1 MIKRI
6 GLLFSLSGTISVVG
20 EGQLQAA
27 LLAIEEI
34 NQNTALTF
42 EPVVRDARSDPQEAA
57 KQAYALF
64 TEGKIDVLVGC
75 YMSSVR
81 NSVIS
86 ALNETEGLLLYPT
99 LYEGEQ
105 VHPNI
110 FYLGPVPN
118 QQVEPLLCWAFHNI
132 SSNFV
137 LVGSDYVYPRST
149 NRQVK
154 RWVENGGGKVLLDCY
169 FPLCCTSFDKFFRI
183 LKRLTKSNLSVVV
196 FSTLVGTSVMA
207 FYNEFRRNK
216 FSFPIISPLTSERE
230 IRLMA
235 KEASVGHICA
245 SSYFQTLD
253 SEVNK
258 KFVKA
263 FRQRFG
269 DQPISREMMATYG
282 AIRLLSGAYE
292 RTGAIPYG
300 RNQAEKVSAVLKDLC
315 FHGPQGKMIM
325 DPVTQHLWQWCH
337 IGRINREGAVD
348 IIWSS
353 PGPIPPRHDSPP
365 LGIIV
370 RGEEE
375 VSGEYE
381 SNSPIGV
388 SPRFLEC
395 VTMAKIAAKTSCSV
409 LITGDTGT
417 GKELLAR
424 YIHCSSPRRS
434 KPFVAINCAGIPRDL
449 MESELFGYDEGA
461 FTGARKT
468 GKPGKFE
475 LANGGT
481 LFFDEI
487 GEMPLDL
494 QAHLLRVTET
504 KRVYRVGGTR
514 AISLDI
520 RFISASNKNLSREII
535 EGESFRRD
543 LFYRLSVFH
552 IHLPRLCE
560 RPEDIAILADH
571 FLQNCNSISGVKKFF
586 TPGALKLLEQYEW
599 PGNVRELANV
609 VERSFHLSQDSKQ
622 INSDHL
628 PEQVYSRNTAGR
640 TVDREK
646 GGRAEPAQD
655 IGCELTEGSRRSNGL
670 GRHRRLDSLSS
681 SRVPK
686 LEEVEEEIIKQTLN
700 KSCFNL
706 SQAAR
711 LLGIGRSTLYRK
723 LKKYGVLSTNPRNVP

>member
-1 MIKRI
+1 MVKRI
-6 GLLFSLSGTISVVG
+6 GLLFSLTGTISVVG

-34 NQNTALTF
+34 NQSTALTL
-42 EPVVRDARSDPQEAA
+42 EPLIRDNRSNPQEAA
-57 KQAYALF
+57 KQAYSLF

-86 ALNETEGLLLYPT
+86 ALNETGGLLLYPT

-118 QQVEPLLCWAFHNI
+118 QQVEPLLCWAFHNL

-149 NRQVK
+149 NRQV
-154 RWVENGGGKVLLDCY
+154 RGWVENGGGKVLLDSY
-169 FPLCCTSFDKFFRI
+169 FPLGCTSFDKFFRV
-183 LKRLTKSNLSVVV
+183 LKKLTKPDLSVVV

-207 FYNEFRRNK
+207 FYTEFRRNK

-230 IRLMA
+230 IRSMA
-235 KEASVGHICA
+235 KEASVGHIC
-245 SSYFQTLD
+245 SSPYFQTLD

-258 KFVKA
+258 KFVRA
-263 FRQRFG
+263 FRQKFG
-269 DQPISREMMATYG
+269 DQPISREMMTTYG

-292 RTGAIPYG
+292 RSGALPYG
-300 RNQAEKVSAVLKDLC
+300 SSETEKVSAVLKDVS
-315 FHGPQGKMIM
+315 FQGPQGKMIM

-337 IGRINREGAVD
+337 IGRINREGDVD

-353 PGPIPPRHDSPP
+353 PGPIPPRHDNPH
-365 LGIIV
+365 LEITL
-370 RGEEE
+370 RAEEK
-375 VSGEYE
+375 VSGECA
-381 SNSPIGV
+381 SFSPIGV
-388 SPRFLEC
+388 SPSFLER
-395 VTMAKIAAKTSCSV
+395 VTMGKVAAKTTCSV
-409 LITGDTGT
+409 LITGETGT
-417 GKELLAR
+417 GKEMLAR
-424 YIHCSSPRRS
+424 YIHCLSTRGC
-434 KPFVAINCAGIPRDL
+434 KPFVAINCAGIPHDL
-449 MESELFGYDEGA
+449 MDSELFGYDEGA

-481 LFFDEI
+481 LFLDEI

-504 KRVYRVGGTR
+504 KTVYRVGGTKP
-514 AISLDI
+514 ICLDI

-535 EGESFRRD
+535 EGGSFRRD

-560 RPEDIAILADH
+560 RPEDIAMLADH
-571 FLQNCNSISGVKKFF
+571 FLQHCNYSSGVKKFF
-586 TPGALKLLEQYEW
+586 TPSALKLLEKYEW

-609 VERSFHLSQDSKQ
+609 VERAFYLSQDSKQ
-622 INSDHL
+622 INPKHL
-628 PEQVYSRNTAGR
+628 PEHVYSRSTAGR
-640 TVDREK
+640 AVDRDK
-646 GGRAEPAQD
+646 GDRAEPA
-655 IGCELTEGSRRSNGL
+655 RRRPDSS
-670 GRHRRLDSLSS
+670 SLSS
-681 SRVPK
+681 SRGSK
-686 LEEVEEEIIKQTLN
+686 LEEVEEEIIRQALN
-700 KSCFNL
+700 TNCFNL

-723 LKKYGVLSTNPRNVP
+723 LKKYGVLSPNS